1 MIAATPVVVRR
12 GVIGTIVRLQSAPIP
27 ASFRAI

>member
-1 MIAATPVVVRR
+1 MIAAAPVVLRR
-12 GVIGTIVRLQSAPIP
+12 GVTGTIVRLPSAPIP